1 MSGSRAGRRF
11 RVETIEPDSHGVI
24 DPGDGVHRHLRVLR
38 AVAGDVVFLFDG
50 RGKEVEAEIIAIDDD
65 TAMLRVLGDI
75 QAGPESDLDT
85 CLVQAIPARSGRM
98 ETIVRQVTE
107 LGVWRIVP
115 VIAQRSQQSESK
127 EAAQEHR
134 AERWRRV
141 ADSAAEQCGRT
152 RIPLIDSPCRFG
164 ELAWETLPRP
174 LLIAD
179 PGASVAA
186 RGDHDGTR
194 AGRLDARATAAAA
207 TVLVGPEG
215 GWTGAEVEAVLA
227 LGGETLQLGPRELR
241 ADSAGVVAITLL
253 QYLWGD
259 LRREREGA
267 R

>member
-1 MSGSRAGRRF
+1 
-11 RVETIEPDSHGVI
+11 VETIEPDSQGVI

-38 AVAGDVVFLFDG
+38 AAAGEIVFLFDG
-50 RGKEVEAEIIAIDDD
+50 RGKEVEAEITAIDDD
-65 TAMLRVLGDI
+65 AATLRVLGEVR
-75 QAGPESDLDT
+75 AGVESRLDT
-85 CLVQAIPARSGRM
+85 CLVQAIPVRSGRM
-98 ETIVRQVTE
+98 ETIVRQATE
-107 LGVWRIVP
+107 LGVHRIVP
-115 VIAQRSQQSESK
+115 VIGQRSRQSKSK
-127 EAAQEHR
+127 DAAQQRR

-152 RIPLIDSPCRFG
+152 RVPLIDSPCRFD
-164 ELAWETLPRP
+164 ELSWETLPRP

-186 RGDHDGTR
+186 RGTHDGTP
-194 AGRLDARATAAAA
+194 AGTLDARATATAA

-215 GWTGAEVEAVLA
+215 GWTGAEVEAVLT

-259 LRREREGA
+259 LRRGREGA